1 MPAVLNDRMPLD
13 EWTLAEAAKASGY
26 STFFAGKW
34 HLGPTEEFWPEHQGF
49 DVNAGGH
56 RAGGPFKAGK
66 YFSPYANP
74 RLQDGPEGEHLTAR
88 LADET
93 VRFIRKHKKA
103 AISRLPFLLFSAY
116 TADGAS
122 RSGCQVSGKS

>member
-1 MPAVLNDRMPLD
+1 M
-13 EWTLAEAAKASGY
+13 
-26 STFFAGKW
+26 
-34 HLGPTEEFWPEHQGF
+34 LGGIALE
-49 DVNAGGH
+49 
-56 RAGGPFKAGK
+56 GPSRLGK

-93 VRFIRKHKKA
+93 VRFIRKTQEA
-103 AISRLPFLLFSAY
+103 AISRLPLLLLGAY
-116 TADGAS
+116 TADGAP